1 MEKHIQFAKDI
12 IRCLAGIEFEVIQNT
27 SDALLQYLN
36 GTMDGLLLKLP
47 SMTDRASIHQLLQPN
62 CIYNLRAS
70 IGLQYFVFLNQP
82 KNQLILLGPS
92 LMESYT
98 EANARQQLHSFHLS
112 EKTVERLVNR
122 YSTLP
127 ILPMRTLHRV
137 SLLLVQQL
145 TNNSSSI
152 SHQAVDLIL
161 DQSHPHQ
168 ALPHDE
174 VPQMRRV
181 ETRYEIS
188 SALTEAVKQGNL
200 SLALSLLSGYG
211 SGLETDIRN
220 TNPLRNIQNYCI
232 VLNTQLR
239 HALETNGIHPYRLD
253 KLSNEIGIQI
263 ENMRSVNET
272 QDFVFLIIQKYCQLE
287 QENAYPNLNP
297 LVHLAVTYIKEHLNE
312 DLSVKETAQILGVN
326 ANYLSSQFHK
336 NMGLTFID
344 FVHRERTNQATALL
358 KHTNLQIQQIASI
371 VGYNN
376 TSYFAKQFLRFQG
389 SNPGQYRKGGIL

>member
-127 ILPMRTLHRV
+127 ILPMRTVHRV
-137 SLLLVQQL
+137 
-145 TNNSSSI
+145 
-152 SHQAVDLIL
+152 
-161 DQSHPHQ
+161 
-168 ALPHDE
+168 
-174 VPQMRRV
+174 
-181 ETRYEIS
+181 
-188 SALTEAVKQGNL
+188 
-200 SLALSLLSGYG
+200 
-211 SGLETDIRN
+211 
-220 TNPLRNIQNYCI
+220 
-232 VLNTQLR
+232 
-239 HALETNGIHPYRLD
+239 
-253 KLSNEIGIQI
+253 
-263 ENMRSVNET
+263 
-272 QDFVFLIIQKYCQLE
+272 
-287 QENAYPNLNP
+287 
-297 LVHLAVTYIKEHLNE
+297 
-312 DLSVKETAQILGVN
+312 
-326 ANYLSSQFHK
+326 
-336 NMGLTFID
+336 
-344 FVHRERTNQATALL
+344 
-358 KHTNLQIQQIASI
+358 
-371 VGYNN
+371 
-376 TSYFAKQFLRFQG
+376 
-389 SNPGQYRKGGIL
+389 